1 MDITKYKE
9 KLKPYR
15 MNYSIGFTGEDFT
28 TRVSLISLLSYAFK
42 KIKEKKPTLTLYELI
57 SDLGP
62 TLSED
67 SRINLALI
75 CENLASGCTEFP
87 TFDLKGKQ
95 ITDKIREIL
104 KQWTPF

>member
-28 TRVSLISLLSYAFK
+28 TRVALISLLSYAFK
-42 KIKEKKPTLTLYELI
+42 KIKEKKPTITLYELI
-57 SDLGP
+57 SNLGL

-67 SRINLALI
+67 SKINLALI
-75 CENLASGCTEFP
+75 CENLSYGCTEFP